1 MATRCDEEVAKSVI
15 TKCIQKLGYLQ
26 LKPEQLKVIM
36 EFVNGRNVFAVL
48 PTGYGKTLCY
58 ACLPLI
64 FDELAS
70 RTTPSIILLF
80 IYHLCVIMR
89 EILINLKFNY
99 IPPAPRPA
107 QLQLTDVTRPFLQRA
122 PPNNCERVK
131 GSATPDYADPCM
143 LCLNSN

>member
-1 MATRCDEEVAKSVI
+1 MAARCDEEVAKSVI

-36 EFVNGRNVFAVL
+36 EFVNGRDVFAVL

-70 RTTPSIILLF
+70 RTMIHPSKVHLTPSVLSNA
-80 IYHLCVIMR
+80 R
-89 EILINLKFNY
+89 DSNKFK
-99 IPPAPRPA
+99 I
-107 QLQLTDVTRPFLQRA
+107 
-122 PPNNCERVK
+122 
-131 GSATPDYADPCM
+131 
-143 LCLNSN
+143 

>member
-36 EFVNGRNVFAVL
+36 EFVNGRDVFAVL

-70 RTTPSIILLF
+70 RTTPSIIL
-80 IYHLCVIMR
+80 VITPLNAIM
-89 EILINLKFNY
+89 KDQVCQY
-99 IPPAPRPA
+99 I
-107 QLQLTDVTRPFLQRA
+107 TH
-122 PPNNCERVK
+122 
-131 GSATPDYADPCM
+131 
-143 LCLNSN
+143 